1 MPLDYYYGHICHISK
16 FKVAANAGKEGREVA
31 DVIHR
36 TSQDTSGP
44 RPDNFIV
51 GVISEQPQVESAV
64 NELDSL
70 GFPEDSILV
79 LYGKG
84 GADAIRDRDQEPGF
98 RGGLRQTWMRVSEF
112 LSNQLDHVQ
121 RHVEAAE
128 QGNYVIL
135 VPLPDTD
142 VESRDQVQQL
152 LKSHGGYDIVLVGLN
167 SSKQLDA

>member
-1 MPLDYYYGHICHISK
+1 
-16 FKVAANAGKEGREVA
+16 
-31 DVIHR
+31 
-36 TSQDTSGP
+36 
-44 RPDNFIV
+44 
-51 GVISEQPQVESAV
+51 
-64 NELDSL
+64 
-70 GFPEDSILV
+70 
-79 LYGKG
+79 
-84 GADAIRDRDQEPGF
+84 
-98 RGGLRQTWMRVSEF
+98 MRVSEF

>member
-1 MPLDYYYGHICHISK
+1 
-16 FKVAANAGKEGREVA
+16 VWKEGREMA
-31 DVIHR
+31 DITNR

-51 GVISEQPQVESAV
+51 GVINEQPQAKSAV

-79 LYGKG
+79 LHGKS
-84 GADAIRDRDQEPGF
+84 GADAIRNRDQEPGF
-98 RGGLRQTWMRVSEF
+98 TGFLRQTWMRVSEF

-128 QGNYVIL
+128 RGNYVIV
-135 VPLPDTD
+135 VPLPDGNM
-142 VESRDQVQQL
+142 ERRDEVHQIM
-152 LKSHGGYDIVLVGLN
+152 KSNGGYDIVLVGRH
-167 SSKQLDA
+167 SSELLDA